1 MSTRFSN
8 EEGFGMVEVLVAM
21 LLLGVAAIMAL
32 PMLHMSLENSRLTTN
47 AAEASQLMNSEISH
61 VSSREHTCQ
70 GLAQWAAAP
79 PESPRIT
86 SHGVELVA
94 ERQIGACSTPGTAK
108 VTVRV
113 TGGGRAF
120 GDVSTV
126 VRIGD
131 EDSSG

>member
-70 GLAQWAAAP
+70 GLAQWAAALSGEP
-79 PESPRIT
+79 THHISRCGAGRRAADRSVQHSRHREGHRPGDRRRAR
-86 SHGVELVA
+86 LRR
-94 ERQIGACSTPGTAK
+94 RQH
-108 VTVRV
+108 R
-113 TGGGRAF
+113 RA
-120 GDVSTV
+120 D
-126 VRIGD
+126 R
-131 EDSSG
+131 